1 MSDPVIL
8 PTEGTLVV
16 CLADRSAQ
24 IVCGAGVR
32 VAGRTNSSPKALPEG
47 RTRFTVTSPPGWLH
61 LEDDGAVYRLSMGD
75 APEVEVRDEP
85 TPPMDMGDH
94 MAALDLIA
102 GG

>member
-1 MSDPVIL
+1 MTDDTIF
-8 PTEGTLVV
+8 PTTGTIVV
-16 CLADRSAQ
+16 ALADRDADL
-24 IVCGAGVR
+24 VTEAGITVSTR
-32 VAGRTNSSPKALPEG
+32 SYSNPAALPEG